1 MPKVKLP
8 ENTTCRI
15 FVEEGLKGTEN
26 QCIALAHALDIK
38 PETAYVDLR
47 FPWTKIAPPV
57 LWGSGHAY
65 RNSATLFSPPFPD
78 IVIASG
84 RKSILAALQIKKASK
99 GKVFTIQV
107 LDPRISP
114 RHFDLVI
121 APEHDDVTGDN
132 VIKTTGALHN
142 VSPEFLKQHAGHY
155 VDELKQLPEPRIAV
169 LIGGST
175 RKAEFTM
182 ETAQHLGQVLKTL
195 TKNSGG
201 SLMITASRRT
211 GEAQTGLLRQAVADL
226 PHHFWDGHGH
236 NPYFDYLHMADKI
249 IVTNDS
255 VSMATE
261 AMGTGKPVYVAH
273 IGRQGRRIEKFHDGL
288 AKKGYTK
295 PLSDRLEDWQP
306 PVCDDMLSVCQE
318 IEKRYKAHKE
328 AEG

>member
-1 MPKVKLP
+1 MPKVKLA

-15 FVEEGLKGTEN
+15 LVEEGLKGTEN
-26 QCIALAHALDIK
+26 QCIALARALNIA
-38 PETAYVDLR
+38 PETTYVDLR
-47 FPWTKIAPPV
+47 FPWTKISPPV
-57 LWGSGHAY
+57 LWGAGHAY
-65 RNSATLFSPPFPD
+65 KNAQTLFSSPFPD

-107 LDPRISP
+107 LDPRISS

-121 APEHDDVTGDN
+121 APDHDDITGDN
-132 VIKTTGALHN
+132 VIKTTGSLHN
-142 VSPEFLKQHAGHY
+142 ISPEFLKQHAGDY

-169 LIGGST
+169 LIGGAT
-175 RKAEFTM
+175 RKTDFTTD
-182 ETAQHLGQVLKTL
+182 TAQHLGEALKTL
-195 TKNSGG
+195 VKNSGG

-211 GEAQTGLLRQAVADL
+211 GEAQAKILRQAVAGL
-226 PHHFWDGHGH
+226 PHHFWDGHGD

-261 AMGTGKPVYVAH
+261 ALGTGKPVYVAH
-273 IGRQGRRIEKFHDGL
+273 IGTQGRRIEKFHDGL

-295 PLSDRLEDWQP
+295 PLSDRFEDWQP

-328 AEG
+328 AQG